1 MERYTSPDSMQSF
14 ALHGDGHSNP
24 EYAHLMPI
32 FATSTFTFESAE
44 QGTARFSGKEP
55 GFVYSRFGNPTVSAA
70 EEMLAGL
77 EGFGLTDDEGKPLQL
92 KALLHASGQGAL
104 ATLLLSV
111 LRPGNTVVSHAS
123 VYGGTYEM
131 LYQFLP
137 NFGINAI
144 AIDFENAD
152 QLRQLLE
159 ADKSIKLIH
168 LETPANPLLSCIDL
182 QRVCAI
188 AAEYSVKVSVD
199 NTFATPYLQQPFR
212 FGADFVFHSTTK
224 FLNGHGNAI
233 GGVLIGKDVNWM
245 KQQAY
250 QAYKL
255 LGACASAFDAFQ
267 LMNGVKTLPL
277 RMDKHCGNAQKV
289 AKFLA
294 EHPKVEKVHYNGLTS
309 HPGYAISQKQM
320 RIPGAVLS
328 FELYGG
334 MAAAIN
340 FINRLKLCTR
350 AVSLGTV
357 DTLLSH
363 PASMSHSGVS
373 KADREKA
380 GITDGLIRMSVGLE
394 CAEDILQDLAQALGA

>member
-1 MERYTSPDSMQSF
+1 MEKYSSPDSMQSF
-14 ALHGDGHSNP
+14 ALHGDGHSHP

-44 QGTARFSGKEP
+44 QGTARFSGEEP
-55 GFVYSRFGNPTVSAA
+55 GFVYSRFGNPTLSAA
-70 EEMLAGL
+70 EEMLAGM
-77 EGFGLTDDEGKPLQL
+77 EGFGLSDEKGKPLQL
-92 KALLHASGQGAL
+92 HARLHASGQGAL

-111 LRPGNTVVSHAS
+111 LRPGDTVLSHSS
-123 VYGGTYEM
+123 VYGGTFEM
-131 LYQFLP
+131 IFQFLP

-144 AIDFENAD
+144 ATDFD
-152 QLRQLLE
+152 D
-159 ADKSIKLIH
+159 ADKLKQLIATTKNVKLIH

-182 QRVCAI
+182 EVVCAI
-188 AAEYSVKVSVD
+188 AAEHGIKVSVD

-233 GGVLIGKDVNWM
+233 GGVLIGKDANWM

-255 LGACASAFDAFQ
+255 LGACPSAFDAF
-267 LMNGVKTLPL
+267 LVMNGAKTLPL
-277 RMDKHCGNAQKV
+277 RMEKHCENAEKV
-289 AKFLA
+289 AAFLA
-294 EHPKVEKVHYNGLTS
+294 DHPKVEKVHYNGLSS
-309 HPGYAISQKQM
+309 HPGYAITQKQM
-320 RIPGAVLS
+320 RRPGAVLS
-328 FELYGG
+328 FELDGG
-334 MAAAIN
+334 MTAAIN
-340 FINRLKLCTR
+340 FINRLQLCTR

-394 CAEDILQDLAQALGA
+394 CVEDIINDLQQALG